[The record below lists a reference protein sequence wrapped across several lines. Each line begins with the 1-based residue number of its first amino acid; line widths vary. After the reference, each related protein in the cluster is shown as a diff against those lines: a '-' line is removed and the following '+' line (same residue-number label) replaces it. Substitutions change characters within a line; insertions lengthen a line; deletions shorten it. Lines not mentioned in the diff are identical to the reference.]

1 MSLKCIDGGLSGP
14 FCDEGHQ
21 AGEVMLVGA
30 GPGDPDL
37 LTIKALKALQ
47 CAEVVLFD
55 DLVSPEIL
63 QLVASTARCISVGK
77 RGGRVSCKQ
86 RDINSLM
93 RQLALSGR
101 KVLRLKC
108 GDPSIFGRAGE
119 ELAELRLAGIK
130 TSVIPGVTAA
140 AAMAAQLQITLT
152 HRAHAQSVRL
162 VTGHARNGELP
173 SNLDWTSMARND
185 STTIYYMGGRTA
197 PLIAAELIQAGALTT
212 TPSVICASVS
222 RPEEEHWKGPL
233 NQLADGIKQ
242 IGHSA
247 PVLIGVGAV
256 FAAAQPLASLVE
268 PTRTEQADEANPD
281 YLPDHL
287 PRFKFG

>member
-1 MSLKCIDGGLSGP
+1 MPLKCINGGRSNAVTNQQQP
-14 FCDEGHQ
+14 P
-21 AGEVMLVGA
+21 GEVVLVGA

-47 CAEVVLFD
+47 HAEVVLFD

-63 QLVASTARCISVGK
+63 QLVASTAHCISVGK
-77 RGGRVSCKQ
+77 RGGRKSCRQ

-93 RQLALSGR
+93 KHLALSGR
-101 KVLRLKC
+101 RVLRLKC

-119 ELAELRLAGIK
+119 ELDELRSAGIK
-130 TSVIPGVTAA
+130 TTVIPGITAA
-140 AAMAAQLQITLT
+140 VAMAAQLQITLT

-173 SNLDWTSMARND
+173 DNLDWASMARND

-197 PLIAAELIQAGALTT
+197 SLIATKLMQAGALTT
-212 TPSVICASVS
+212 TPCVICASVS
-222 RPEEEHWKGPL
+222 RPEEEHWQGPL
-233 NQLADGIKQ
+233 NQLANGIRQ
-242 IGHSA
+242 IGHNG

-256 FAAAQPLASLVE
+256 FAAAQPLAALLE
-268 PTRTEQADEANPD
+268 PTQAAQTDEPSPD
-281 YLPDHL
+281 SPQDHL
-287 PRFKFG
+287 PRYKFG